1 MGGNI
6 FRYTSLSVLYLDSW
20 CVLKQIY
27 LVLIDFQK
35 ITFCHRN
42 NFIQGNNFIIH
53 NMTTEYSNKGVET
66 KLRVKKI
73 IMVYKV

>member
-6 FRYTSLSVLYLDSW
+6 FRYTSLSILYLDSW

-27 LVLIDFQK
+27 LALIDFQK
-35 ITFCHRN
+35 ITF
-42 NFIQGNNFIIH
+42 QGNNFIIH